1 MPATAR
7 AEGNNPASYV
17 PPVRDQSKGVHALR
31 IASEASSPNS
41 HGTPT
46 QRSLPLFRVMHSG
59 NPATRTDRD
68 SHCADARQVP
78 PREQPV
84 MLAPDCGV
92 GVVAQPGA
100 TPSSR
105 RQLWSAASVGLLRV
119 EYPTAKLVRDISAE
133 LGRSVDAVYGKARRL
148 NLKRPR
154 RGAVPVETVV
164 APPVPAPAPEPPQP
178 SVAPEPPQPSVAP
191 EPPQPSVA
199 PAPEPPSM
207 PPAPQPAL
215 PIPQTTLSIPKPP
228 PAVKAERTK
237 MGGRPGCW
245 TESDGALS
253 ERLERLFI
261 ANFSPLCIAAV
272 LGVTEGSVATRAW
285 VVNCPRRDPQA
296 LRHDVEAAR
305 LLDRLAA
312 PLPGSVYSWKSGKA
326 LVRKRCSRKGHHIW
340 GANGTTLSNDAK
352 RQRSYKI
359 LMASAPMHAW

>member
-31 IASEASSPNS
+31 IAGDTSSPTS
-41 HGTPT
+41 HRTPT
-46 QRSLPLFRVMHSG
+46 QRSLPLFRVMRSG
-59 NPATRTDRD
+59 NSATRTDRD
-68 SHCADARQVP
+68 AHRADAQQAP
-78 PREQPV
+78 PREQPA
-84 MLAPDCGV
+84 MLAPDCSV

-100 TPSSR
+100 TPSAR

-119 EYPTAKLVRDISAE
+119 DYPTAKLVRDISAE

-178 SVAPEPPQPSVAP
+178 SVAP
-191 EPPQPSVA
+191 
-199 PAPEPPSM
+199 APEPPSM

-215 PIPQTTLSIPKPP
+215 PIPQTTLSIPKLP

-237 MGGRPGCW
+237 MGGRPGRW
-245 TESDGALS
+245 TENDGALS

-312 PLPGSVYSWKSGKA
+312 PLPGSVYSWTSGKM